1 MPTAFITG
9 GTRGIGLAIAERFAK
24 DGHDL
29 GLIYARDTVAAE
41 RAADE
46 LRTRHGRKV
55 AIVAADVSDLDAA
68 KAAVASLEKEVGRCD
83 VLVNNAGVIKDALF
97 LFSDPAQNER
107 VIDVHLYGAMHM
119 TRATLK
125 GMIAKR
131 GGNIINIISPSAFRG
146 RPGQTAYAAAK
157 GALLSFTKTLAAEV
171 GGFGIRVNALL
182 PGIIETDMTAGL
194 SEEVKQGLLS
204 RVSMERF
211 GKPEEVASA
220 AALLLRA
227 GYMHAAVLCVD
238 GGLM

>member
-1 MPTAFITG
+1 
-9 GTRGIGLAIAERFAK
+9 
-24 DGHDL
+24 
-29 GLIYARDTVAAE
+29 
-41 RAADE
+41 
-46 LRTRHGRKV
+46 
-55 AIVAADVSDLDAA
+55 
-68 KAAVASLEKEVGRCD
+68 
-83 VLVNNAGVIKDALF
+83 
-97 LFSDPAQNER
+97 
-107 VIDVHLYGAMHM
+107 MHM

-131 GGNIINIISPSAFRG
+131 GGNIINVISPSAFRG

-194 SEEVKQGLLS
+194 SEEVRQGLLS
-204 RVSMERF
+204 RVSMARF

-227 GYMHAAVLCVD
+227 SYMHASVLCVD